1 MWALAW
7 AFLTSR
13 FGKIGAAAFLIGCL
27 YAVGAGASAW
37 AISSYRAIIADAVKK
52 ASDERD
58 AHWRAEIERVNAE
71 AVAKAAEQARLA
83 NEAAA
88 KARGEIDTLR
98 ASLADLEAQNAALPV
113 GRGGG
118 LDRARVRLL
127 NAAGRSGAAGAA
139 NAGAR

>member
-1 MWALAW
+1 MLTLAW
-7 AFLTSR
+7 GFLTSKL
-13 FGKIGAAAFLIGCL
+13 GKVGATLLLIGGL
-27 YAVGAGASAW
+27 YAAGAMASGW
-37 AISSYRAIIADAVKK
+37 VLSTYRGIIADAVKK

-71 AVAKAAEQARLA
+71 ALAKAAEQARLA

-88 KARGEIDTLR
+88 KVRGEIDTLR

-113 GRGGG
+113 GRAGG
-118 LDRARVRLL
+118 LDRSRVRLL

-139 NAGAR
+139 NEGAR